1 MGAPVTAAE
10 KVRKCKQIRM
20 RMIESPDWA
29 AMTDDARAAALAIVD
44 PRIAR
49 LEREAQKEQAI
60 Q

>member
-1 MGAPVTAAE
+1 MTAAE